1 MESASSRSH
10 SASFMD
16 RTMES
21 FFRSF
26 ERALFAEELARA
38 NGLLQRIDPRAKI
51 LGILGLIVAAATARN
66 LWIVFAL
73 FAVALVLAAVSRVPV
88 LLLARRVWL
97 PVLFFTGAIAVFA
110 PFVTPGIVLFRI
122 PLLGGV
128 TLQGL
133 RGAAYLVARA
143 ETAAT
148 FCILLIL
155 CTPWSHVLKALRVLR
170 VPSVLVVILA
180 TTCRYIFLFLQTAND
195 MFVSHRSR
203 LIGSLSGPD
212 RRRLAAASAGVL
224 MSKSFEVGSEVYS
237 AMQSR
242 GFRGEAYTLD
252 DFSFRA
258 FDVLALVVASALVC
272 AAIWFGR

>member
-1 MESASSRSH
+1 MAPAASRS
-10 SASFMD
+10 STASFID
-16 RTMES
+16 RTTES
-21 FFRSF
+21 FVRSM
-26 ERALFAEELARA
+26 ERALFAEEIARA
-38 NGLLQRIDPRAKI
+38 NGLLQRIDPRTKI
-51 LGILGLIVAAATARN
+51 LALFGLIVAAAMARN
-66 LWIVFAL
+66 LSIVFAL
-73 FAVALVLAAVSRVPV
+73 FAVALILAASSRVYF
-88 LLLARRVWL
+88 LLLIKRVWL
-97 PVLFFTGAIAVFA
+97 PVLFFTGAIAIFA
-110 PFVTPGIVLFRI
+110 PFITPGLVLLRI

-133 RGAAYLVARA
+133 RSAAYLIARA

-148 FCILLIL
+148 FCVLLIL

-170 VPSVLVVILA
+170 VPSILVVILA
-180 TTCRYIFLFLQTAND
+180 TTYRYIFLLLHTASD

-224 MSKSFEVGSEVYS
+224 LSRSFSISSDVYS

-252 DFSFRA
+252 DFSFGA
-258 FDVLALVVASALVC
+258 FDVLVLMIAVAVVF
-272 AAIWFGR
+272 AAVWLGR